1 MEGIPGVDQ
10 MSDLE
15 ALMWNLEKDPRLSST
30 MGNVTFFDVEPDIER
45 FRATLE
51 RASVVFPRLRQR
63 VSPVFGRL
71 APPRWELD
79 PHFDLDHHFRTISLG
94 GRGTRSDVDDLVA
107 RLITTPF
114 DRRRPLWEFVA
125 VTGLRGG
132 KAAMIQRLHHT
143 ITDGQGGLK
152 LSLEFIDFE
161 RDAPQR
167 PEVEA
172 PPVTTEES
180 SLLGDVTEAAGH
192 VARRQLGMA
201 HRALTGSLSAITHP
215 GSLVRD
221 ARATKDTIMSIAR
234 QANVGDHPLSPLWTE
249 RSLSRAYRHLDVN
262 LQRTRTAARR
272 FGVSI
277 NDIFVAGTLLGA
289 VAYHREFGT
298 DVASLRMAM
307 PISQRTGSSLGG
319 NLFAPSQ
326 SVLPGDVK
334 TPAEAISAVH
344 DVLAVT
350 KAAPALAA
358 TEALA
363 GAANLL
369 PTSLVTRAGFRITST
384 IDFVTSNLRAAP
396 FDTYMAG
403 ALMESNYPIGP
414 LMGAA
419 FNVTTMSFHGRL
431 NMGVIMDTAAI
442 TDPDLLIGCLVD
454 AFRAILAAKP

>member
-1 MEGIPGVDQ
+1 MEGTPGDDQ

-45 FRATLE
+45 FRSTLE

-63 VSPVFGRL
+63 VNPIFGRL

-79 PHFDLDHHFRTISLG
+79 PDFDLDHHFRVITLG
-94 GRGTRSDVDDLVA
+94 GRGTRRDVDDLVA
-107 RLITTPF
+107 QLITAPF

-132 KAAMIQRLHHT
+132 RAAMIQRLHHT

-167 PEVEA
+167 PTVPA
-172 PPVTTEES
+172 PAATAAES
-180 SLLGDVTEAAGH
+180 SLIGDVTDAVGH
-192 VARRQLGMA
+192 VMRRQLGMA
-201 HRALTGSLSAITHP
+201 HRALTGSFSAITHP

-221 ARATKDTIMSIAR
+221 AVATTDTVASIAK
-234 QANVGDHPLSPLWTE
+234 QANVGDRPLSPLWTD
-249 RSLSRAYRHLDVN
+249 RSLSRAYRRLDVN
-262 LQRTRTAARR
+262 LKRTRTVAKR

-289 VAYHREFGT
+289 AAYHREFGT
-298 DVASLRMAM
+298 AAESLRMAM
-307 PISQRTGSSLGG
+307 PISQRTSSSLGN

-326 SVLPGDVK
+326 SVLPATVE
-334 TPAEAISAVH
+334 TPSEAIAAVH
-344 DVLAVT
+344 SVLEVT
-350 KAAPALAA
+350 KAARALGA

-363 GAANLL
+363 GVANLL
-369 PTSLVTRAGFRITST
+369 PTSLVTRAGFRIAST

-419 FNVTTMSFHGRL
+419 FNVTTMSFHGQL

-442 TDPDLLIGCLVD
+442 AEPDLLIDCLAR
-454 AFRAILAAKP
+454 AFRATLAQTR

>member
-1 MEGIPGVDQ
+1 
-10 MSDLE
+10 
-15 ALMWNLEKDPRLSST
+15 
-30 MGNVTFFDVEPDIER
+30 
-45 FRATLE
+45 
-51 RASVVFPRLRQR
+51 
-63 VSPVFGRL
+63 
-71 APPRWELD
+71 
-79 PHFDLDHHFRTISLG
+79 
-94 GRGTRSDVDDLVA
+94 
-107 RLITTPF
+107 RLITAPF

-125 VTGLRGG
+125 IVGLRGG
-132 KAAMIQRLHHT
+132 KAAMVQRLHHT

-167 PEVEA
+167 PPVQAPTVERDQ
-172 PPVTTEES
+172 S
-180 SLLGDVTEAAGH
+180 SLTRDVAQAFGH

-201 HRALTGSLSAITHP
+201 QRAITAPLSALSHP
-215 GSLVRD
+215 RELLRD
-221 ARATKDTIMSIAR
+221 VVTTKETLESIAR
-234 QANVGDHPLSPLWTE
+234 QANVGDRPLSPLWTE

-262 LQRTRTAARR
+262 LKRTKAVAKR

-289 VAYHREFGT
+289 ATYHREFGT
-298 DVASLRMAM
+298 EADTLRMAM
-307 PISQRTGSSLGG
+307 PISQRSRSSLGG

-326 SVLPGDVK
+326 SVLPGAVE
-334 TPAEAISAVH
+334 TPSETIAAVH

-350 KAAPALAA
+350 KAARALAA

-369 PTSLVTRAGFRITST
+369 PTSLVTRAGFRVAST

-396 FDTYMAG
+396 VDTFMAG

-419 FNVTTMSFHGRL
+419 FNVTTMSFHGTL

-442 TDPDLLIGCLVD
+442 TEPDLLIRCLSD
-454 AFRAILAAKP
+454 AFRATLAAKP